1 MTLQPSISIFAIL
14 GMFMMYWLQKYS
26 LLNRMSRPVPGTDLI
41 NTAMSQMINLGPI
54 FFAVGALSWSHIL

>member
-1 MTLQPSISIFAIL
+1 
-14 GMFMMYWLQKYS
+14 MFMMYWLQKYS

-54 FFAVGALSWSHIL
+54 FFAIGALSWSHIL